1 MSTQSKKLLDQWIFP
16 VLGLMIFMVIAA
28 LISAMFVTHAHGLV
42 EDDWI
47 RVMIVFSMT
56 MSCAAILIGL
66 YLLNICTADTLDPEL
81 LWVDTYY
88 RETKPSA
95 LV

>member
-1 MSTQSKKLLDQWIFP
+1 
-16 VLGLMIFMVIAA
+16 
-28 LISAMFVTHAHGLV
+28 
-42 EDDWI
+42 
-47 RVMIVFSMT
+47 
-56 MSCAAILIGL
+56 
-66 YLLNICTADTLDPEL
+66 LLNVCTADTLDPEL